1 MFRYADYTI
10 LRDSSP
16 PRRFTVL
23 NKGGRR
29 EEEQGGRGEEQ
40 GVRREEQG
48 GRGEEVEIGELAS
61 LDFTYDINGDIVS
74 TSSLDKSSSRREKRS
89 RSPYNIRIVL
99 YSVNALYIL
108 VDIGTEYRVRFA
120 QSAVIF
126 V

>member
-29 EEEQGGRGEEQ
+29 EEEQGGRGEE
-40 GVRREEQG
+40 VDL
-48 GRGEEVEIGELAS
+48 GELAS
-61 LDFTYDINGDIVS
+61 LDFTYDMNGDIVS

-89 RSPYNIRIVL
+89 RSP
-99 YSVNALYIL
+99 
-108 VDIGTEYRVRFA
+108 
-120 QSAVIF
+120 
-126 V
+126 